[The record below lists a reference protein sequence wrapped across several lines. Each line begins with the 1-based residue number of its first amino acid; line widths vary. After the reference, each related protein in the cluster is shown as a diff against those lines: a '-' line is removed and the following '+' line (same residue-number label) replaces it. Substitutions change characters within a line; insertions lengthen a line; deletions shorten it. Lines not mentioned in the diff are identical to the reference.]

1 MNEKSI
7 LNLIKSKSNPFK
19 EITDEQKH
27 IKLMSKK
34 IPEIIQMKK
43 ELQSKKKTATK
54 NKKPCIDDDTI
65 TKRKLR
71 DTLKRGFKNEF

>member
-19 EITDEQKH
+19 VMTDEQKH

-43 ELQSKKKTATK
+43 ELQSKKKTTTK
-54 NKKPCIDDDTI
+54 NKKTYIMFD
-65 TKRKLR
+65 
-71 DTLKRGFKNEF
+71 